1 MECQTAEVFYQD
13 STTEIIK
20 KEFGSSDCKCS
31 THLFFIKDE
40 KITEKILEEIG
51 FSIF

>member
-1 MECQTAEVFYQD
+1 MECQTADVFCQD
-13 STTEIIK
+13 PTTEIIK
-20 KEFGSSDCKCS
+20 KGYGSSDCKCL

-51 FSIF
+51 FFIF

>member
-1 MECQTAEVFYQD
+1 MECQTAEVFCQD
-13 STTEIIK
+13 PTTEIIK
-20 KEFGSSDCKCS
+20 EGFGSSECKCL

-40 KITEKILEEIG
+40 KKTKKILEEIR